1 MGYLHTDSGL
11 FAYGQGLGNR
21 FFERATLA
29 SHVRGIH
36 AAGPL
41 RHLRQGDEFGGV
53 AITPGGVDEARGQAE
68 SPVVHRLAHQ
78 DAACA
83 PIH

>member
-21 FFERATLA
+21 FFKGAALA

-41 RHLRQGDEFGGV
+41 
-53 AITPGGVDEARGQAE
+53 
-68 SPVVHRLAHQ
+68 
-78 DAACA
+78 
-83 PIH
+83 